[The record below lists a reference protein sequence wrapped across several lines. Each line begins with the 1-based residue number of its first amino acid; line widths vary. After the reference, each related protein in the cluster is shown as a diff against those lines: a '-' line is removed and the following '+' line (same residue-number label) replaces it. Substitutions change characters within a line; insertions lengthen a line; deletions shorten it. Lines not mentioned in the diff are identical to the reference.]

1 MASAPY
7 PYALNVGAV
16 DDVVYTVA
24 ASGTGP

>member
-16 DDVVYTVA
+16 DDVVHTAA
-24 ASGTGP
+24 ASGTGA